1 MKSGLIIGLGNI
13 LNGDE
18 GFGCCVLEALS
29 NESLGT
35 SVQLSYLG
43 DDPRS
48 AGGLIYGA
56 DLMIVVGT
64 LKLGEP
70 AGRLYA
76 WSYPV
81 FRQHIACMAN
91 EYQRIRLLIEALSRA
106 ELAGS
111 LPKDFLFLW
120 IEPRLTEGFGMS
132 VQARKALWKTTRAIK
147 QKLFENNLLPEIAL
161 TVSRIYRLEPI
172 VAEP

>member
-1 MKSGLIIGLGNI
+1 M
-13 LNGDE
+13 
-18 GFGCCVLEALS
+18 
-29 NESLGT
+29 
-35 SVQLSYLG
+35 G
-43 DDPRS
+43 DDPRW

-56 DLMIVVGT
+56 DLMIVVGAIY
-64 LKLGEP
+64 LGEP

-81 FRQHIACMAN
+81 FRQHMAWMAN
-91 EYQRIRLLIEALSRA
+91 EYRRIRLLVEALCRA

-120 IEPRLTEGFGMS
+120 IEPQLTEGFGMS
-132 VQARKALWKTTRAIK
+132 VQARKALWKTNRAIK

-161 TVSRIYRLEPI
+161 TVSRIYRFEPI
-172 VAEP
+172 MAEP